1 MNKDSIL
8 SLREKQS
15 DFESLNIDSDTRLR
29 REQKMEDTQ
38 NAGVGIQKDSEISS
52 NQVEQSTQVN
62 LKEMLKDK
70 RQNRRL
76 SIKGQ
81 DLYTIMDLPKDSSE
95 DEITSKYRSLAKMV
109 HPGLVTIPNHILLLA
124 FYIQGTD
131 IFSPKGIID
140 LHPRQI
146 NDCFMKQAN

>member
-1 MNKDSIL
+1 
-8 SLREKQS
+8 
-15 DFESLNIDSDTRLR
+15 
-29 REQKMEDTQ
+29 MEDNQ
-38 NAGVGIQKDSEISS
+38 NAGVGMQKDSEVSS

-95 DEITSKYRSLAKMV
+95 DEINSKYRSLARNSFNNPFK
-109 HPGLVTIPNHILLLA
+109 N
-124 FYIQGTD
+124 
-131 IFSPKGIID
+131 
-140 LHPRQI
+140 
-146 NDCFMKQAN
+146 

>member
-1 MNKDSIL
+1 MKKDSIL

-15 DFESLNIDSDTRLR
+15 DFESLDIDLDSTLR
-29 REQKMEDTQ
+29 SEQKMEETQ
-38 NAGVGIQKDSEISS
+38 VAGVGKQKDSEVSS
-52 NQVEQSTQVN
+52 SRDEQSTQVN

-95 DEITSKYRSLAKMV
+95 EDINSKYRSLARKA
-109 HPGLVTIPNHILLLA
+109 HQGLVTIPI
-124 FYIQGTD
+124 
-131 IFSPKGIID
+131 IFCW
-140 LHPRQI
+140 HFTI
-146 NDCFMKQAN
+146 NDCFIKQAN

>member
-1 MNKDSIL
+1 
-8 SLREKQS
+8 
-15 DFESLNIDSDTRLR
+15 
-29 REQKMEDTQ
+29 MEETQ
-38 NAGVGIQKDSEISS
+38 GAGVGKQKDSGVSS
-52 NQVEQSTQVN
+52 SQDEQWTQVN
-62 LKEMLKDK
+62 LKEMLKDT

-95 DEITSKYRSLAKMV
+95 DEINSKYRSLAKMV
-109 HPGLVTIPNHILLLA
+109 HPGLVTIPIIISCWL
-124 FYIQGTD
+124 FTIKYQTY
-131 IFSPKGIID
+131 SPQRGIIN

>member
-1 MNKDSIL
+1 
-8 SLREKQS
+8 
-15 DFESLNIDSDTRLR
+15 
-29 REQKMEDTQ
+29 MEDTQ
-38 NAGVGIQKDSEISS
+38 GAGLSKQKVSGVSS
-52 NQVEQSTQVN
+52 SRDEQSTQVN

-70 RQNRRL
+70 RQIRRL

-95 DEITSKYRSLAKMV
+95 DEIHSKYRSLARMV
-109 HPGLVTIPNHILLLA
+109 HPGLVTIPI
-124 FYIQGTD
+124 
-131 IFSPKGIID
+131 IFCWHFKIKDQIYSPQRGIID